1 MKNGIEIL
9 RNDAAEFINTG
20 STINIV
26 NPQSEVDFEGKHVIM
41 GGTRL
46 LDLTRLDYLALG
58 SEKAI
63 ADIMMDCLGRSNF
76 SCPASQVVT
85 KMSSNLKLEERL
97 SRFHD
102 MSATTMFLNGYAAN
116 ENMLQALGF
125 RLNTPHLLPYFIIL
139 GLREE
144 SRKMPTIFFVDGESH
159 YSARHGMQIANKHD
173 PELCLI
179 RQFPSMDYEKLVQ
192 RLKRSYQTHGDEA
205 VRVIVSDTISSLT
218 GKIADVGT
226 LCQIASEYD
235 CLLYLDEAHAVGA
248 FGPQG
253 KGVAGTFPEFYR
265 HRDRVMIMGTLTKT
279 FCQIGGYVAMPDESL
294 NQFLRIC
301 CPQYIFSAPLPPW
314 MANAAVRII
323 DQISG
328 DFGEAKRKKLGHVS
342 QYLRKELNSKGFNT
356 LGSESHIIPVL
367 IGQEDTSTLVK
378 EYLLE
383 KGLAAALFIYPAVP
397 RGESTIRMS
406 LCADVEEDEAEYIV
420 DCFQKARDKFHF

>member
-1 MKNGIEIL
+1 
-9 RNDAAEFINTG
+9 
-20 STINIV
+20 
-26 NPQSEVDFEGKHVIM
+26 
-41 GGTRL
+41 
-46 LDLTRLDYLALG
+46 
-58 SEKAI
+58 
-63 ADIMMDCLGRSNF
+63 
-76 SCPASQVVT
+76 
-85 KMSSNLKLEERL
+85 
-97 SRFHD
+97 
-102 MSATTMFLNGYAAN
+102 
-116 ENMLQALGF
+116 
-125 RLNTPHLLPYFIIL
+125 
-139 GLREE
+139 
-144 SRKMPTIFFVDGESH
+144 
-159 YSARHGMQIANKHD
+159 
-173 PELCLI
+173 
-179 RQFPSMDYEKLVQ
+179 
-192 RLKRSYQTHGDEA
+192 
-205 VRVIVSDTISSLT
+205 
-218 GKIADVGT
+218 
-226 LCQIASEYD
+226 
-235 CLLYLDEAHAVGA
+235 
-248 FGPQG
+248 
-253 KGVAGTFPEFYR
+253 
-265 HRDRVMIMGTLTKT
+265 MIMGTLTKT